1 MSRNV
6 TINPLTDKSQYDC
19 KPDQTVLSPP
29 PCFAGDVKVNLVIN
43 EGETAELRCFV
54 YNVDFSKTLVSW
66 WKERELQEISLGL
79 TTQDK
84 RFYLPR
90 RFYEDWTLVIKKVQ
104 NKDAGG
110 YSCQINSKSVL
121 EKMFS
126 IKVIGNP
133 LKKAVV
139 HETFWLVKDEEYTTG
154 DSKGLKSVHKQSEFK
169 FDPTIIRSG
178 PHILTERFQK
188 LLNGDRFQRTKSP
201 KTSSTGFH
209 HSLPSI
215 NLLALSKGC
224 KDNDWTVSKMEWE
237 DFEFNTW
244 LPGRY
249 STIVTNAGL
258 AAFNESKC
266 STKHVN
272 CSYSF
277 DSKNYTRIKLWG
289 TMSPDLMWATFKG
302 DGNLVPVTVYFF
314 NNKTWGNIDHKM
326 LQPQFSLP
334 LVITASGQE
343 IVTFTCVFTNY
354 IGAEVNIYFG
364 DKMRLV
370 YNSTVNAISNY
381 SQILNVEA
389 KRMTIFERYTLTVK
403 KVNEIDYYTCS
414 VNGQYLTHAIIW
426 SIICTFAGAE
436 EPPMFPNDGR
446 IVYGKLG
453 STFNYKTVLPGM
465 YNRVASGMHDVII
478 MKKDCSTPLFKCNI
492 EKEMPHRS
500 VVTLTGTMN
509 YGLKRATFFGNN
521 SIPITVL
528 FYTDHY
534 WPEIDD
540 HTFQWQYSLPLVT
553 YAKDS
558 DIVTISVYILHV
570 SVISL
575 PNFTLTY
582 SASNTPV
589 YREMGYNHLKNYSH
603 ILNLEKSV
611 FAMHTIIALT
621 VKKKEYVDYYCFEY
635 NGQHHT
641 HTIVWGKP
649 SPIPKPDVI
658 NDFLSLLPMEEV
670 ISHFLGSANHT
681 NLLSLLVLMVAAL
694 CVNMA

>member
-1 MSRNV
+1 MEGKQNRTQCRKVKSAL
-6 TINPLTDKSQYDC
+6 LTPYLNQIEGMQSSLASILGPIVAVYLLSFYPDK
-19 KPDQTVLSPP
+19 
-29 PCFAGDVKVNLVIN
+29 N
-43 EGETAELRCFV
+43 
-54 YNVDFSKTLVSW
+54 
-66 WKERELQEISLGL
+66 
-79 TTQDK
+79 
-84 RFYLPR
+84 
-90 RFYEDWTLVIKKVQ
+90 
-104 NKDAGG
+104 
-110 YSCQINSKSVL
+110 
-121 EKMFS
+121 
-126 IKVIGNP
+126 
-133 LKKAVV
+133 
-139 HETFWLVKDEEYTTG
+139 
-154 DSKGLKSVHKQSEFK
+154 
-169 FDPTIIRSG
+169 
-178 PHILTERFQK
+178 
-188 LLNGDRFQRTKSP
+188 
-201 KTSSTGFH
+201 
-209 HSLPSI
+209 
-215 NLLALSKGC
+215 
-224 KDNDWTVSKMEWE
+224 NDWTVSKMEWE

-670 ISHFLGSANHT
+670 ISHFRISQSHQPSEFAGIDGCRSVCQHGVTRLSWKSGCAVAIAMSDTYILPLEHEYNKSAAEEPMEGKQNRTQCRKVKSALLTPYLNQIEGMQSLASILGPIVAVY
-681 NLLSLLVLMVAAL
+681 LLSFYPDKNNDWTVSKMEWEDFEFNTWLPGRYSTIVTNAGLAAFNESK
-694 CVNMA
+694 CSTKHVNCSYSFGEVVQINTKPLSRIYSFIAVNV